1 MDVFSLLNTTNQ
13 PVDRNVLDLLSD
25 YFKKDVLFWVSAAS
39 EDSELPGFILQFFW
53 RLSRPLKEH
62 FTKLNCPL
70 HASTD
75 RKKKI
80 STSYSADGDSYRFV
94 LAEISVF
101 PWLQPWPF
109 QVNPGKLFNS
119 IKCVSQLKGLTINS
133 QPDRESDQTCSNK
146 YDLTGDIFNSFSG
159 SFSFVFHCMLA
170 ACQCLTVPA
179 DSDLEALYHD
189 P

>member
-1 MDVFSLLNTTNQ
+1 MLPLTERKRFQHHIVQ
-13 PVDRNVLDLLSD
+13 MVIAIDLSWQRFLSFHG
-25 YFKKDVLFWVSAAS
+25 YNHGL
-39 EDSELPGFILQFFW
+39 
-53 RLSRPLKEH
+53 
-62 FTKLNCPL
+62 
-70 HASTD
+70 
-75 RKKKI
+75 
-80 STSYSADGDSYRFV
+80 
-94 LAEISVF
+94 
-101 PWLQPWPF
+101 F